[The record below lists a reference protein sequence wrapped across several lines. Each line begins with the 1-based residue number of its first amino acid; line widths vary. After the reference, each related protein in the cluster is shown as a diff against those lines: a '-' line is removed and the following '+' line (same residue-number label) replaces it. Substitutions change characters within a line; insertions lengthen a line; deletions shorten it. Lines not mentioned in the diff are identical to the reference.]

1 MQATTGAAAWSMAPG
16 LLCLALLSGCISL
29 PTEPH
34 PLPTPIPPAW
44 DSGLGR
50 ELAPYLEEHPGQSG
64 VALLQHGPAA
74 LFARAVLADLAT
86 STIDVQYYIYEDD
99 LTGIL
104 LTQKLLDAADRGVRV
119 RVLLDDNNLKGS
131 DLGLKLLASHEHIQI
146 RVFNPYRARARW
158 LRPFE
163 LLFNFERLQRRM
175 HNKIFAVDGIAGIFG
190 GRNIGD
196 NYFDADDRSNFA
208 DFDVFVAGRLVEQA
222 TASFEAYWVHPL
234 AVPVESL
241 TSKEVTEAEFAQG
254 RRYLRERL
262 EKVPDLDERFDRART
277 SLTETL
283 EDPASMLI
291 WANAEFVADPPEKL
305 DPDHANVSPVLERLF
320 DLWAEAEREVLIESA
335 YFVPRKKGA
344 KFIMAQAA
352 EGVHT
357 RLLTNSLAANDV
369 LPVHA
374 GYAKYRRRLLKAG
387 VELYEF
393 KRQAAHADE
402 DLRLTGSSSDASLH
416 AKVAV
421 FDRKSTWVG
430 SFNLD
435 PRSAELNTE
444 LGIVIHSE
452 ELGSRAAAMIERD
465 LEPDRAW
472 RLALEPRKSGGLGMV
487 WYGLRDGEMVRL
499 TSEPDATRMQRLIV
513 NILAHIPGIESL
525 L

>member
-1 MQATTGAAAWSMAPG
+1 M
-16 LLCLALLSGCISL
+16 

-34 PLPTPIPPAW
+34 APSTPIPPAW

-50 ELAPYLEEHPGQSG
+50 ELAPYLEEHPGKSG
-64 VALLQHGPAA
+64 FALLQHGPVA
-74 LFARAVLADLAT
+74 LFARGVLADLAS

-131 DLGLKLLASHEHIQI
+131 DLGLKLLASHENIQI

-163 LLFNFERLQRRM
+163 LLLNFGRLQRRM
-175 HNKIFAVDGIAGIFG
+175 HNKIFAVDGITGVFG

-196 NYFDADDRSNFA
+196 NYFDAHDRANFA
-208 DFDVFVAGRLVEQA
+208 DFDVFVAGPLIEQA
-222 TASFEAYWVHPL
+222 EASFESYWVHHL
-234 AVPVESL
+234 AVPVEML
-241 TSKEVTEAEFAQG
+241 TDKEVTTAEFAAG
-254 RRYLRERL
+254 RRYLRQRL
-262 EKVPDLDERFDRART
+262 EKVPELEDRVDRARN
-277 SLTETL
+277 SLADTL
-283 EDPASMLI
+283 EDPAAALI
-291 WANAEFVADPPEKL
+291 WADAEFVVDPPEKL
-305 DPDHANVSPVLERLF
+305 DPDHADVSPVLERLGT
-320 DLWAEAEREVLIESA
+320 LWAEAEHEVLIESA
-335 YFVPRKKGA
+335 YFVPRRQGA
-344 KFIMAQAA
+344 KFIMEQAA
-352 EGVHT
+352 EGVRT
-357 RLLTNSLAANDV
+357 RILTNSLAANDV

-393 KRQAAHADE
+393 KRQAAQVDA
-402 DLRLTGSSSDASLH
+402 DLRITGSSSDASLH
-416 AKVAV
+416 AKAAV
-421 FDRKSTWVG
+421 FDRKTTWVG

-435 PRSAELNTE
+435 PRSALLNTE

-452 ELGSRAAAMIERD
+452 ELAGRAAAMIERD

-472 RLALEPRKSGGLGMV
+472 QLKLEPRKSGGLGMV
-487 WYGLRDGEMVRL
+487 WYGLKDGEMVRL
-499 TSEPDATRMQRLIV
+499 TEEPDATRMQRLIV
-513 NILAHIPGIESL
+513 NILAHIPGLESL